1 MGQGLLPKT
10 LLNISTEKIL
20 NKDRL
25 VEKLNKANVRAVAR
39 LITLIEN
46 ESLVAEEILKRV
58 WKDTG
63 KSYIIGITGPPGAGK
78 STIVDSL
85 AKFIVDKGKKV
96 GVLAVDPTSP
106 FSGGAVLGDRLRM
119 TGAQSSGI
127 FIRSVA
133 SRGHLGGLAATTRL
147 LINAVELLG
156 NDFTIVETVG
166 AGQGD
171 VEIVQISD
179 TTIVVEVPGLG
190 DEVQAQKAGILEIGD
205 ILVVNKSD
213 RPGSDRLAKEL
224 QMMLSLGDNKDWE
237 SPIVTTTATTGEGID
252 ELWDKIKE
260 HQEYLGKVKFED
272 KRLEKLKY
280 ELENQIS
287 QKLFTKKIV
296 EIGDSEITR
305 TSRDILNRK
314 IDPFTAVD
322 SIIKE

>member
-1 MGQGLLPKT
+1 M
-10 LLNISTEKIL
+10 
-20 NKDRL
+20 NKKHFL
-25 VEKLNKANVRAVAR
+25 EKLEESDIRSVAR

-46 ESLVAEEILKRV
+46 EDPLAESILKEV
-58 WKDTG
+58 WKKTG
-63 KSYIIGITGPPGAGK
+63 NSYIIGITGPPGAGK

-85 AKFIVDKGKKV
+85 AKFLMKKGKSV
-96 GVLAVDPTSP
+96 AILAIDPTSP

-119 TGAQSSGI
+119 SEAQTSGI

-213 RPGSDRLAKEL
+213 RPGSDRLAREL
-224 QMMLSLGDNKDWE
+224 QMMLTLGEEKDWKT
-237 SPIVTTTATTGEGID
+237 PIIATTATTGEGID
-252 ELWDKIKE
+252 KLWKE
-260 HQEYLGKVKFED
+260 IETHQKYLGNDLFET

-287 QKLFTKKIV
+287 QKLFTKKII
-296 EIGDSEITR
+296 EIGDDEITK
-305 TSRDILNRK
+305 TSKAILNRK

-322 SIIKE
+322 NIIKE

>member
-1 MGQGLLPKT
+1 MNKKRLL
-10 LLNISTEKIL
+10 
-20 NKDRL
+20 
-25 VEKLNKANVRAVAR
+25 EKLKKADTRAVAR

-46 ESLVAEEILKRV
+46 EDPIAEYILKKIWRS
-58 WKDTG
+58 TG

-85 AKFIVDKGKKV
+85 AKFLAKKGKSV
-96 GVLAVDPTSP
+96 GILAVDPTSP

-119 TGAQSSGI
+119 SGAQTSGI

-156 NDFTIVETVG
+156 NDFTLVETVG

-171 VEIVQISD
+171 VEIVKISD

-205 ILVVNKSD
+205 VLVVNKSD
-213 RPGSDRLAKEL
+213 RPGSDRLAREL
-224 QMMLSLGDNKDWE
+224 QMMLSLGEQKGWKA
-237 SPIVTTTATTGEGID
+237 PIVPITATTGEGID
-252 ELWDKIKE
+252 ELWENIEK
-260 HQEYLGKVKFED
+260 HQEYLGKEKFLA

-287 QKLFTKKIV
+287 QKLFTKKII
-296 EIGDSEITR
+296 EIGDDEIAK
-305 TSRDILNRK
+305 TSNDVLNRK

-322 SIIKE
+322 NIIKE

>member
-10 LLNISTEKIL
+10 LLNILTEKIL

>member
-1 MGQGLLPKT
+1 M
-10 LLNISTEKIL
+10 
-20 NKDRL
+20 NKKHFL
-25 VEKLNKANVRAVAR
+25 EKLEESDIRSVAR

-46 ESLVAEEILKRV
+46 EDPLAESILKEV
-58 WKDTG
+58 WKKTG
-63 KSYIIGITGPPGAGK
+63 NSYIIGITGPPGAGK

-85 AKFIVDKGKKV
+85 AKFLMKKGKRV
-96 GVLAVDPTSP
+96 AILAIDPTSP

-119 TGAQSSGI
+119 SDAQTSGI

-179 TTIVVEVPGLG
+179 TTVVVEVPGLG

-213 RPGSDRLAKEL
+213 RPGADRLAREL
-224 QMMLSLGDNKDWE
+224 QMMLSLGEEKDWKT
-237 SPIVTTTATTGEGID
+237 PIIATTATTGEGID
-252 ELWDKIKE
+252 KLWKE
-260 HQEYLGKVKFED
+260 IETHQK
-272 KRLEKLKY
+272 
-280 ELENQIS
+280 
-287 QKLFTKKIV
+287 
-296 EIGDSEITR
+296 
-305 TSRDILNRK
+305 
-314 IDPFTAVD
+314 
-322 SIIKE
+322 

>member
-1 MGQGLLPKT
+1 M
-10 LLNISTEKIL
+10 
-20 NKDRL
+20 NKEQFL
-25 VEKLNKANVRAVAR
+25 EKLKRSDIRSVAK

-46 ESLVAEEILKRV
+46 EDSLAEEILKEI
-58 WKDTG
+58 WKGTG

-78 STIVDSL
+78 STIVDCL
-85 AKFIVDKGKKV
+85 AKFLVDKGKSV
-96 GVLAVDPTSP
+96 GILAIDPTSP

-119 TGAQSSGI
+119 SGAQNSGI

-156 NDFTIVETVG
+156 NDYTIVETVG

-205 ILVVNKSD
+205 LLVVNKSD

-224 QMMLSLGDNKDWE
+224 QMMLSLGEEKDWKT
-237 SPIVTTTATTGEGID
+237 PIVSMTATTGEGID
-252 ELWDKIKE
+252 ELWKEIKN
-260 HQEYLGKVKFED
+260 HQNFLGKERFENR
-272 KRLEKLKY
+272 RLEKLKY

-287 QKLFTKKIV
+287 QKLFTKKII
-296 EIGDSEITR
+296 EIGDDEITK
-305 TSRDILNRK
+305 TSKDILNRK

-322 SIIKE
+322 NIIKE

>member
-1 MGQGLLPKT
+1 M
-10 LLNISTEKIL
+10 
-20 NKDRL
+20 NKEQFVDNLR
-25 VEKLNKANVRAVAR
+25 KADVRSVAK

-46 ESLVAEEILKRV
+46 EDSVAEEILKEV

-85 AKFIVDKGKKV
+85 AKFLIEKGKSV
-96 GVLAVDPTSP
+96 GILAVDPTSP

-119 TGAQSSGI
+119 SSAQTTGI

-133 SRGHLGGLAATTRL
+133 SRGHLGGLASTTRL

-179 TTIVVEVPGLG
+179 TTVVVEVPGLG

-213 RPGSDRLAKEL
+213 RPGADRLAREL
-224 QMMLSLGDNKDWE
+224 QMMLSLGEQKEWKT
-237 SPIVTTTATTGEGID
+237 PIVSTTATTGEGID
-252 ELWDKIKE
+252 ELWKGIKT
-260 HQEYLGKVKFED
+260 HQQFLGNDKFEE

-287 QKLFTKKIV
+287 QKLFTKKII
-296 EIGDSEITR
+296 EIGDDEITK
-305 TSRDILNRK
+305 TSKAILDRK

-322 SIIKE
+322 NIIKE

>member
-1 MGQGLLPKT
+1 MNKQNLL
-10 LLNISTEKIL
+10 
-20 NKDRL
+20 
-25 VEKLNKANVRAVAR
+25 EKLKKSDVRAVAR

-46 ESLVAEEILKRV
+46 EDPIAESILKEV
-58 WKDTG
+58 WKKTG
-63 KSYIIGITGPPGAGK
+63 NSYIIGITGPPGAGK

-85 AKFIVDKGKKV
+85 AKHLSEDGKSV
-96 GVLAVDPTSP
+96 AILAVDPTSP

-119 TGAQSSGI
+119 SGAQTSGI

-156 NDFTIVETVG
+156 NDYTIVETVG

-179 TTIVVEVPGLG
+179 STIVVEVPGLG

-213 RPGSDRLAKEL
+213 RPGSDRVAREL
-224 QMMLSLGDNKDWE
+224 QMMLSLGKEKDWKT
-237 SPIVTTTATTGEGID
+237 PIVSTTASTGEGI
-252 ELWDKIKE
+252 ENLWKEIEE
-260 HQEYLGKVKFED
+260 HQKYLGED
-272 KRLEKLKY
+272 KLQAQRLGKLKY

-287 QKLFTKKIV
+287 QKLFTKKII
-296 EIGDSEITR
+296 EIGDDEIAK
-305 TSRDILNRK
+305 TSKEILDRV

-322 SIIKE
+322 NIIKE